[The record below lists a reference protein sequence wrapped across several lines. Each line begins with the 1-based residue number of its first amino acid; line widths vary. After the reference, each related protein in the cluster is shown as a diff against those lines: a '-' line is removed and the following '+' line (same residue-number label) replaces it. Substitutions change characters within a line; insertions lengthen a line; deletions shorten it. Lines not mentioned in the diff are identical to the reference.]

1 MLIVLQKL
9 FRKNKHVI
17 LILAQNSKSKKSKF
31 NKDTNFHGI
40 NLHRLTHFNFLL
52 TRRIYSL
59 PVPQRKLFVFI
70 KASKFM
76 LFGLIV
82 RECILCVLNIH
93 AIVLSLLLR
102 KALFFCACFTTFLY
116 KRGKRK
122 WEWVFKEGREE
133 KAGKKVY
140 ITQTFK
146 YNRTNVFFPLNTIFL
161 YSGIYINKRLIT
173 QITR

>member
-1 MLIVLQKL
+1 MFCENFLEKINTWFSSWHKTRSLRNQNLIKTQ
-9 FRKNKHVI
+9 
-17 LILAQNSKSKKSKF
+17 
-31 NKDTNFHGI
+31 NFHGI

-59 PVPQRKLFVFI
+59 PVPQRKLLVFI

-102 KALFFCACFTTFLY
+102 KALFFAHALRPFFTNEGRENENEY
-116 KRGKRK
+116 SRKEEKRRRGKRFTSHK
-122 WEWVFKEGREE
+122 
-133 KAGKKVY
+133 
-140 ITQTFK
+140 
-146 YNRTNVFFPLNTIFL
+146 PLNTTEQM
-161 YSGIYINKRLIT
+161 YSFHWIQYFCIRAYIL
-173 QITR
+173 TRDWSHK

>member
-59 PVPQRKLFVFI
+59 PVPQRKLLVFI

-102 KALFFCACFTTFLY
+102 KALFFAHALRPFFTNEGRENENEY
-116 KRGKRK
+116 SRKEEKRRRGKRFTSHK
-122 WEWVFKEGREE
+122 
-133 KAGKKVY
+133 
-140 ITQTFK
+140 
-146 YNRTNVFFPLNTIFL
+146 PLNTTEQM
-161 YSGIYINKRLIT
+161 YSFHWIQYFCIRAYIL
-173 QITR
+173 TRDWSHK

>member
-1 MLIVLQKL
+1 MFKS
-9 FRKNKHVI
+9 KHVI
-17 LILAQNSKSKKSKF
+17 FMLAQNSKSKKSKF
-31 NKDTNFHGI
+31 NKDINFHGI

-59 PVPQRKLFVFI
+59 PVPQRKLLVFI

-82 RECILCVLNIH
+82 RECICVFSMFMQSFY
-93 AIVLSLLLR
+93 LSLST
-102 KALFFCACFTTFLY
+102 ALFFAHALRPFFTN
-116 KRGKRK
+116 GKRK
-122 WEWVFKEGREE
+122 SEWVLKEGREE

-146 YNRTNVFFPLNTIFL
+146 YNRTNVFFSLNTIFFVW
-161 YSGIYINKRLIT
+161 GIYINKRLIT